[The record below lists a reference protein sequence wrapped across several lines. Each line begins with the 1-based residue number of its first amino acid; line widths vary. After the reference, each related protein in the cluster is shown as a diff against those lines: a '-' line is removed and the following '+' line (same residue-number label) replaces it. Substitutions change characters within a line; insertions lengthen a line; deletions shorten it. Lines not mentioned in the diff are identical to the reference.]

1 MRNKNSF
8 GKKPYEQIPD
18 GFPDPDKLL
27 STKKMPLGELLR
39 HLKEKRRKP
48 ETKDKGVQK

>member
-1 MRNKNSF
+1 MPNKNSF

-27 STKKMPLGELLR
+27 STKKMPLREMLR
-39 HLKEKRRKP
+39 HLNEKHRKP
-48 ETKDKGVQK
+48 KTKDKKEQK